1 LSFDGVV
8 VVLTFSVGICLKRTP
23 RGDKDGQPLAGGLNP
38 TERTIIVGV
47 SFVIAVV
54 VSIVLRP
61 MLPVV
66 GASFV
71 VPLILGTAALRLR
84 SALYLSAGIAAS
96 GVALL
101 ALSGASSWEALAL
114 LVVGYVAVG
123 GAIGFANER
132 RAHRRTKWRKPKSLK
147 DHCDE
152 EIFDPALNILHFID
166 RDGNVLQRN
175 EASRA
180 AIGHATKRSVQ
191 LGEYVH
197 PDDVDA
203 LKTEL
208 IRLFERGEIRG
219 VKVRF
224 ISQDRKAFPIELRG
238 TKITERLAILEACE
252 KSREAELERRLMETE
267 ARYRILI
274 EKAIDTLDSG
284 IIITDQREEVLWANA
299 TIGRFFGIDR
309 DRLIGVGA
317 RRARSRY
324 VGAFED
330 AQSLE
335 RVMEEAAENRERID
349 SMTCRVRPT
358 LGREERVLEYRS
370 IPIEAENHR
379 SGRIDHF
386 IDVTELKRLEENLR
400 EQTRNLELSYEK
412 LEEFSSVVSH
422 DLKEPLRTIQ
432 TFSGFLLEDY
442 ADRLEE
448 EGVEYLNTLRR
459 TSSRMRD
466 LINDLLSLARVHV
479 DSAAFERINTQRL
492 LEEIQEDLDARLRGV
507 NLHVAENLPAVRG
520 SRVRIGE
527 LFSNLIVNAIKYNDK
542 ALPTVR
548 VDWTEDGRSDRVT
561 FFVED
566 NGIGIEARYQER
578 IFGIFEKLNP
588 REDYEGTGA
597 GLAIC
602 KRIVEEHGGRIWVNS
617 EVGKGST
624 FFFTVP
630 KAREVEQNA

>member
-1 LSFDGVV
+1 M
-8 VVLTFSVGICLKRTP
+8 
-23 RGDKDGQPLAGGLNP
+23 AGGLNS

-47 SFVIAVV
+47 TLVIAVV
-54 VSIVLRP
+54 VSVVLRQNGVA

-66 GASFV
+66 AASFLL
-71 VPLILGTAALRLR
+71 PLLLGTSALRLR
-84 SALYLSAGIAAS
+84 SALYLSAAIASTA
-96 GVALL
+96 VALL
-101 ALSGASSWEALAL
+101 ALSHASTWEFLTL
-114 LVVGYVAVG
+114 LFVGYLGLG
-123 GAIGFANER
+123 GLIGFANER
-132 RAHRRTKWRKPKSLK
+132 HAHRRTKWRRPQSLK

-166 RDGNVLQRN
+166 REGSVLQRN
-175 EASRA
+175 EASRS
-180 AIGHATKRSVQ
+180 AIGYATKRTVP

-197 PDDVDA
+197 PDDVDVM
-203 LKTEL
+203 KTEL
-208 IRLFERGEIRG
+208 IRLFDRGEIRG
-219 VKVRF
+219 IKVRF
-224 ISQDRKAFPIELRG
+224 ISESRKAFPIELRA
-238 TKITERLAILEACE
+238 TKITERLAVLEACV

-284 IIITDQREEVLWANA
+284 IIITDHRNEVLWANA

-309 DRLIGVGA
+309 DRLIGVDA
-317 RRARSRY
+317 RKARSRY

-330 AQSLE
+330 AQGLAQ
-335 RVMEEAAENRERID
+335 VMEEAIQKRERID

-358 LGREERVLEYRS
+358 LGRDERVLEYRS
-370 IPIEAENHR
+370 IPIEAEDHR

-386 IDVTELKRLEENLR
+386 IDVTELKRLEESLR
-400 EQTRNLELSYEK
+400 EKTRNLELSYEK

-422 DLKEPLRTIQ
+422 DLKEPLRTIE

-442 ADRLEE
+442 EDRLEE
-448 EGVEYLNTLRR
+448 EGVEYLQTLRR

-466 LINDLLSLARVHV
+466 LINDLLSLARVSV
-479 DSAAFERINTQRL
+479 DVTSYERINTQRL

-507 NLHVAENLPAVRG
+507 NLQVASDLPPVRG

-542 ALPTVR
+542 ALPTVC
-548 VDWTEDGRSDRVT
+548 VGWMEDGRSDRVT

-566 NGIGIEARYQER
+566 NGIGIESRYQER

-588 REDYEGTGA
+588 REDIEGTGA

-602 KRIVEEHGGRIWVNS
+602 KRIAEEHGGKIWVKS

-624 FFFTVP
+624 FYFTIP
-630 KAREVEQNA
+630 KAREVEPNA

>member
-1 LSFDGVV
+1 
-8 VVLTFSVGICLKRTP
+8 
-23 RGDKDGQPLAGGLNP
+23 LAGGLNP
-38 TERTIIVGV
+38 TERAIIVGV

-54 VSIVLRP
+54 VSVVLKQNDVP

-66 GASFV
+66 AALFLLPLLLGA
-71 VPLILGTAALRLR
+71 TALRLR
-84 SALYLSAGIAAS
+84 RALYLSVGIAAAAI
-96 GVALL
+96 ALL
-101 ALSGASSWEALAL
+101 AVSHASSWELLAL
-114 LVVGYVAVG
+114 LLVGYL
-123 GAIGFANER
+123 AIGGGIGFINER
-132 RAHRRTKWRKPKSLK
+132 RAHRRTRWRKPKSLK

-175 EASRA
+175 EASRS
-180 AIGHATKRSVQ
+180 AIGYATKRAVQ

-197 PDDVDA
+197 PDDVDVV
-203 LKTEL
+203 KTEL
-208 IRLFERGEIRG
+208 IRLFDRGEIRG

-299 TIGRFFGIDR
+299 TVGRFFGIDR
-309 DRLIGVGA
+309 DRLIGVDA

-324 VGAFED
+324 VGAFDD
-330 AQSLE
+330 AQSLA
-335 RVMEEAAENRERID
+335 RMMEEAAEKRERID

-370 IPIEAENHR
+370 IPIEEEDHR

-386 IDVTELKRLEENLR
+386 IDVTELKHLEESLR
-400 EQTRNLELSYEK
+400 DQTRNLELSYEK

-422 DLKEPLRTIQ
+422 DLKEPLRTIE

-442 ADRLEE
+442 EGRLEE

-507 NLHVAENLPAVRG
+507 NLQVAENLPPVRG

-548 VDWTEDGRSDRVT
+548 VDWTEDGRNDRIT

-588 REDYEGTGA
+588 REDIEGTGA

-624 FFFTVP
+624 FYFTIP
-630 KAREVEQNA
+630 KAREVESNA

>member
-1 LSFDGVV
+1 M
-8 VVLTFSVGICLKRTP
+8 
-23 RGDKDGQPLAGGLNP
+23 AGGLNP
-38 TERTIIVGV
+38 TERAIIVGV

-54 VSIVLRP
+54 VSVVLKQNDVP

-66 GASFV
+66 AALFLLPLLLGA
-71 VPLILGTAALRLR
+71 TALRLR
-84 SALYLSAGIAAS
+84 RALYLSVGIAAAAI
-96 GVALL
+96 ALL
-101 ALSGASSWEALAL
+101 AVSHASSWELLAL
-114 LVVGYVAVG
+114 LLVGYL
-123 GAIGFANER
+123 AIGGGIGFINER
-132 RAHRRTKWRKPKSLK
+132 RAHRRTRWRKPKSLK

-175 EASRA
+175 EASRS
-180 AIGHATKRSVQ
+180 AIGYATKRAVQ

-197 PDDVDA
+197 PDDVDVV
-203 LKTEL
+203 KTEL
-208 IRLFERGEIRG
+208 IRLFDRGEIRG

-299 TIGRFFGIDR
+299 TVGRFFGIDR
-309 DRLIGVGA
+309 DRLIGVDA

-324 VGAFED
+324 VGAFDD
-330 AQSLE
+330 AQSLA
-335 RVMEEAAENRERID
+335 RMMEEAAEKRERID

-370 IPIEAENHR
+370 IPIEEEDHR

-386 IDVTELKRLEENLR
+386 IDVTELKHLEESLR
-400 EQTRNLELSYEK
+400 DQTRNLELSYEK

-422 DLKEPLRTIQ
+422 DLKEPLRTIE

-442 ADRLEE
+442 EGRLEE

-507 NLHVAENLPAVRG
+507 NLQVAENLPPVRG

-548 VDWTEDGRSDRVT
+548 VDWTEDGRNDRIT

-578 IFGIFEKLNP
+578 IFGIFEKLNT
-588 REDYEGTGA
+588 REDIEGTGA

-624 FFFTVP
+624 FYFTIP
-630 KAREVEQNA
+630 KAREVESNA

>member
-1 LSFDGVV
+1 M
-8 VVLTFSVGICLKRTP
+8 
-23 RGDKDGQPLAGGLNP
+23 AGGLNP

-47 SFVIAVV
+47 SFVVAAVV
-54 VSIVLRP
+54 SVVLDQNNVP

-66 GASFV
+66 ATTFA
-71 VPLILGTAALRLR
+71 VPLLLGATALKLR
-84 SALYLSAGIAAS
+84 SALFLAAGIGAA
-96 GVALL
+96 G
-101 ALSGASSWEALAL
+101 LAL
-114 LVVGYVAVG
+114 LILSRAATWEGLTLLFLGYLAVG
-123 GAIGFANER
+123 AGIGFANER
-132 RAHRRTKWRKPKSLK
+132 RAHRRTKWRRPTSLK

-152 EIFDPALNILHFID
+152 EVFDPALNILHFID
-166 RDGNVLQRN
+166 REGNVLQRN
-175 EASRA
+175 EASRT
-180 AIGHATKRSVQ
+180 AIGFLTKRTIQ

-203 LKTEL
+203 MKTEL

-219 VKVRF
+219 VKLRF
-224 ISQDRKAFPIELRG
+224 ISQDRKALPIELRG
-238 TKITERLAILEACE
+238 TKISERLAILEASD
-252 KSREAELERRLMETE
+252 KSKEAELERRLMETE

-284 IIITDQREEVLWANA
+284 IVITDQRGEVLWANA
-299 TIGRFFGIDR
+299 TMGRFFGIDR
-309 DRLIGVGA
+309 DRLIGIDA

-330 AQSLE
+330 AQSVA
-335 RVMEEAAENRERID
+335 RVMEEATEKKDRID

-370 IPIEAENHR
+370 IPIEAEEHR

-386 IDVTELKRLEENLR
+386 IDVSELKYLEESLR
-400 EQTRNLELSYEK
+400 EKTRNLELSYEK

-422 DLKEPLRTIQ
+422 DLKEPLRTIE

-442 ADRLEE
+442 ADRLDE
-448 EGVEYLNTLRR
+448 EGVDYLNTLRR
-459 TSSRMRD
+459 TSSRMRL

-479 DSAAFERINTQRL
+479 DAASFERINTQRL

-507 NLHVAENLPAVRG
+507 NLQVADDLPPVRG

-548 VDWTEDGRSDRVT
+548 VGWAEDGRRDAVT
-561 FFVED
+561 FSVED

-588 REDYEGTGA
+588 REDSEGTGA

-602 KRIVEEHGGRIWVNS
+602 KRIVEEHGGRIWVDS
-617 EVGKGST
+617 EVGRGST
-624 FFFTVP
+624 FFFTIPRV
-630 KAREVEQNA
+630 REVEPNA

>member
-1 LSFDGVV
+1 
-8 VVLTFSVGICLKRTP
+8 
-23 RGDKDGQPLAGGLNP
+23 LAGGLNP

-47 SFVIAVV
+47 SFVVAAV
-54 VSIVLRP
+54 VSIVLRQNGVP

-66 GASFV
+66 ATTFA
-71 VPLILGTAALRLR
+71 VPLLLGATPLKLR
-84 SALYLSAGIAAS
+84 SALFLSAGVAAAS
-96 GVALL
+96 VALL
-101 ALSGASSWEALAL
+101 ALSHAASWEGLAL
-114 LVVGYVAVG
+114 LFVGYLGAG
-123 GAIGFANER
+123 GTIGFANER
-132 RAHRRTKWRKPKSLK
+132 RAHRRTKWRKPTSLN

-152 EIFDPALNILHFID
+152 EVFDPALNILHFID
-166 RDGNVLQRN
+166 REGNVLQRN

-180 AIGHATKRSVQ
+180 AIGYLTKRAVQ

-197 PDDVDA
+197 PDDIDSM
-203 LKTEL
+203 KTEL

-219 VKVRF
+219 VQVRF
-224 ISQDRKAFPIELRG
+224 ISQDRKALPIELRG
-238 TKITERLAILEACE
+238 TKISERLAILEASD
-252 KSREAELERRLMETE
+252 KSKEAELERRLMETE

-284 IIITDQREEVLWANA
+284 IIITDQRGEVLWANA

-309 DRLIGVGA
+309 DRLIGIDA

-330 AQSLE
+330 AQSVA
-335 RVMEEAAENRERID
+335 RVMESAIENKERIE

-370 IPIEAENHR
+370 IPIEAEDHR

-386 IDVTELKRLEENLR
+386 IDVTELKRLEESLR

-422 DLKEPLRTIQ
+422 DLKEPLRTIE

-442 ADRLEE
+442 TERLDE

-459 TSSRMRD
+459 TSSRMRL

-479 DSAAFERINTQRL
+479 DAASFERINTQRL
-492 LEEIQEDLDARLRGV
+492 LEEIREDLDARLRGV
-507 NLHVAENLPAVRG
+507 NLQVAEDLPSVKG
-520 SRVRIGE
+520 NRVRIGE

-548 VDWTEDGRSDRVT
+548 VDWTEDGKRDSAT
-561 FFVED
+561 FFVQD

-588 REDYEGTGA
+588 REDAEGTGA

-602 KRIVEEHGGRIWVNS
+602 RRIVEEHGGRIWVNS

-624 FFFTVP
+624 FSFTIP
-630 KAREVEQNA
+630 RAREVEPNA